1 MAEHFPQSKSP
12 SAETTTVKVSLD
24 EWAIVDRRAGANA
37 ELMTDGLSGCV
48 AVAIRTG
55 DKLALTHVYSGA
67 LDTFADYKGPLAE
80 FVAKVGSKAE
90 ITDVHI
96 MDNGNAV
103 TPKYGMN
110 LSDMIQRHLVD
121 GGLVN
126 ADAVHRHRDN
136 GCTLAE
142 GGFYAKARDNPA
154 IYLGGYTN
162 TALESMPE
170 PRTKHLHDAL
180 DHGGFAHSKDYRGPS
195 DVDAPVRSGVDA
207 AHDERA
213 KYVPQASVAAS
224 SHEPSASRAPAP
236 HEALVPDIAG
246 PLGTSK
252 LFGLNRMAVS
262 VEIAR
267 QAYAAGVERV
277 ENVKVGD
284 GGKLVS
290 VIGSGHELEFAV
302 SGRTVTLQ
310 PSLPVQAVPPS
321 GLPASSSAL
330 PLSSPLS
337 SPQPS
342 VSQSSVPPPTPYA
355 QALAALEPH
364 REALKLQ
371 DPGHASEA
379 AREIASQAHRDGL
392 TAITRLELVGQGQGT
407 PALVAHQ
414 DGPAAKQSQ
423 PMPVETLQQHVGV
436 ATPAQSQPGPDKS
449 HFPIM

>member
-1 MAEHFPQSKSP
+1 MAEHFPQSSAP
-12 SAETTTVKVSLD
+12 STATTTVKVSLD
-24 EWAIVDRRAGANA
+24 EWAIVDRRAAANA

-67 LDTFADYKGPLAE
+67 LDRFDDYRKPLAE

-103 TPKYGMN
+103 TPKHGMT

-121 GGLVN
+121 GGLVH

-142 GGFYAKARDNPA
+142 GGFYAKARDNAA

-162 TALESMPE
+162 TALDGMPE
-170 PRTKHLHDAL
+170 ARAKHLHEAL
-180 DHGGFAHSKDYRGPS
+180 GSGGFAVSREYRGPS
-195 DVDAPVRSGVDA
+195 EVDAPVRTDTSA

-213 KYVPQASVAAS
+213 KYVPRASVAAS
-224 SHEPSASRAPAP
+224 SQDASAPRAVSP

-246 PLGTSK
+246 PLGASK
-252 LFGLNRMAVS
+252 LFGLNRMPVS

-267 QAYAAGVERV
+267 QAHAAGVERV

-290 VIGSGHELEFAV
+290 VIGSGLELEFAV

-310 PSLPVQAVPPS
+310 PSLSVQAVPHS
-321 GLPASSSAL
+321 DLPASSSA
-330 PLSSPLS
+330 PPLS

-342 VSQSSVPPPTPYA
+342 VASSSVPPSTPYA

-364 REALKLQ
+364 REALKLR

-379 AREIASQAHRDGL
+379 AREIASLAHRDGL
-392 TAITRLELVGQGQGT
+392 TAITRLDLVGQDRGT

-414 DGPAAKQSQ
+414 EGPSAKQSQ
-423 PMPVETLQQHVGV
+423 PMPVETLQRHAGV
-436 ATPAQSQPGPDKS
+436 VVPAQAQSQSPSGPDKS
-449 HFPIM
+449 HCPIM